1 MDNRIHTLRRAT
13 QKMGIKFSRM
23 INPRDNSKMGQSER
37 KASYIFRKLLS
48 DPESELLIFGN
59 YYIRSH
65 DKSML
70 LVLGNGQIS
79 IVGYSVR
86 LSQKTEKVLANTF
99 IEEVEK
105 RKNQMETEDNNNV
118 QHTLKTII
126 KKLNEK

>member
-1 MDNRIHTLRRAT
+1 
-13 QKMGIKFSRM
+13 M

>member
-99 IEEVEK
+99 IEEF
-105 RKNQMETEDNNNV
+105 
-118 QHTLKTII
+118 
-126 KKLNEK
+126 